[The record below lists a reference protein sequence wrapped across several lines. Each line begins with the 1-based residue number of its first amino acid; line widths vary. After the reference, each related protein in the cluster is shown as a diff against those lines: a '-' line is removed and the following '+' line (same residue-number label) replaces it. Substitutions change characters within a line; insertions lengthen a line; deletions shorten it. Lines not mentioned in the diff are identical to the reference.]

1 MPRARCTDCRCL
13 PTAPGCSWRAKPG
26 ISTPH
31 RSRPYHERMAHPIR
45 IREIDH
51 VVLRV
56 RDLER
61 SLHFYTQ
68 VLGCQEERRI
78 EQLGLVQL
86 RAGASLIDLVPVDL
100 PLGRAGGAAPGK
112 EGRNV
117 DHIAFRL
124 VDLDPDA
131 VRAHLASHGV
141 EASEIGIRYGAEGHG
156 PSLYLND
163 PDDNVIELRGEPLPE
178 EQRGD

>member
-1 MPRARCTDCRCL
+1 
-13 PTAPGCSWRAKPG
+13 
-26 ISTPH
+26 
-31 RSRPYHERMAHPIR
+31 MAHPIR

-61 SLHFYTQ
+61 SLHFYTE
-68 VLGCQEERRI
+68 VLGCHEERRI
-78 EQLGLVQL
+78 EKLGLVQL

-100 PLGRAGGAAPGK
+100 PLGQAGGAPPGK

-117 DHIAFRL
+117 DHVALRL
-124 VDLDPDA
+124 VELDADA
-131 VRAHLASHGV
+131 VVAHLKAHGI
-141 EASEIGIRYGAEGHG
+141 EPSEIGIRYGAEGNG

-163 PDDNVIELRGEPLPE
+163 PDDNVIELRGEPLAPGE
-178 EQRGD
+178 RNG

>member
-1 MPRARCTDCRCL
+1 MP
-13 PTAPGCSWRAKPG
+13 
-26 ISTPH
+26 
-31 RSRPYHERMAHPIR
+31 HPIR

-61 SLHFYTQ
+61 SLRFYTE
-68 VLGCQEERRI
+68 VLGCHEERRI
-78 EQLGLVQL
+78 EKLGLVQL

-100 PLGRAGGAAPGK
+100 PLGQAGGAPPGK

-117 DHIAFRL
+117 DHVALRL
-124 VDLDPDA
+124 VELDADA
-131 VRAHLASHGV
+131 VIAHLKAHGI
-141 EASEIGIRYGAEGHG
+141 EPSEIGIRYGAEGNG

-163 PDDNVIELRGEPLPE
+163 PDDNVIELRGEPLAPGE
-178 EQRGD
+178 RNG

>member
-1 MPRARCTDCRCL
+1 MP
-13 PTAPGCSWRAKPG
+13 
-26 ISTPH
+26 
-31 RSRPYHERMAHPIR
+31 HPIR

-61 SLHFYTQ
+61 SLRFYTE
-68 VLGCQEERRI
+68 VLGCHEERRI
-78 EQLGLVQL
+78 EKLGLVQL

-100 PLGRAGGAAPGK
+100 PLGRAGGAPPGK

-117 DHIAFRL
+117 DHVALRL
-124 VDLDPDA
+124 VELDADA
-131 VRAHLASHGV
+131 VVAHLKAHGI
-141 EASEIGIRYGAEGHG
+141 EPSEIGIRYGAEGNG

-163 PDDNVIELRGEPLPE
+163 PDDNVIELRGEPLAPGE
-178 EQRGD
+178 RNG